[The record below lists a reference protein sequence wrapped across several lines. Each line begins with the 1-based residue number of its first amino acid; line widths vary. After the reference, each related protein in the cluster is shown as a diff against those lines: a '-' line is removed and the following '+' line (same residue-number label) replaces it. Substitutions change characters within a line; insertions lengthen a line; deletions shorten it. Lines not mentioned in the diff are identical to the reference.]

1 MSQFSD
7 ALFIGGSGRSGTT
20 IAGKLLSRHQEVIL
34 AKPIEIKFLTS
45 GNGLLDLYLNPRVS
59 RSGKVRVAP
68 NANLKRF
75 IKSADDKW
83 WFRKG
88 KKSGVTGL
96 STGIERAEWDALIA
110 DLKVEIDENR
120 FQACQNFF
128 RGYLDIQKR
137 EATSHLWI
145 DTTPPNL
152 MRANEIAHLLPGA
165 RFLHMI
171 RDGRDVASSVV
182 KEPWGPSKHFEAL
195 DWWKERMLL
204 ILKETREIE
213 SSVHHLWMEDLVEND
228 REASLE
234 KLLKFLNL
242 GPDSK
247 MFDYFR
253 ETINPSSAHTGRWRQ
268 EVKRASEFDS
278 KYQKILEG
286 LIKEGLK
293 LPTKQT

>member
-1 MSQFSD
+1 MSEFAD

-34 AKPIEIKFLTS
+34 AKPVEIKFLTS
-45 GNGLLDLYLNPRVS
+45 GNGLLDLYLNPRIS
-59 RSGKVRVAP
+59 RSGKVRITP

-83 WFRKG
+83 WLRKG

-96 STGIERAEWDALIA
+96 STGIERAEWDALIT
-110 DLKVEIDENR
+110 DLKKEIDENR

-128 RGYLDIQKR
+128 RRYLDIQKR
-137 EATSHLWI
+137 VASAHLWV

-182 KEPWGPSKHFEAL
+182 KEPWGPSEHFAAL

-204 ILKETREIE
+204 ILKETREME
-213 SSVHHLWMEDLVEND
+213 SSVFHLWMEDLVENN

-242 GPDSK
+242 GPDPK
-247 MFDYFR
+247 ILDYFR
-253 ETINPSSAHTGRWRQ
+253 ETINPAAAHTGRWKQ
-268 EVKRASEFDS
+268 EVKRASDFDS

-286 LIKEGLK
+286 LIEEGLK
-293 LPTKQT
+293 LPKKQT